1 MGRFVRNSE
10 MSPMETRAGG
20 VAYLWLTLTGVIHV
34 FERAAEIFPCEVITT
49 IKRRGGKGVREFKQN
64 SKNSREART
73 KFTLIISAFLPTV
86 LHHVVRQIT
95 KDKLPDRARRKRET
109 VNSRQEKK
117 QKLLRHTY
125 QASSAGARGPRWRR
139 GFLRVCS

>member
-1 MGRFVRNSE
+1 
-10 MSPMETRAGG
+10 METRAGG

-73 KFTLIISAFLPTV
+73 KFTLIIFAFLPTV

-95 KDKLPDRARRKRET
+95 KD
-109 VNSRQEKK
+109 
-117 QKLLRHTY
+117 
-125 QASSAGARGPRWRR
+125 
-139 GFLRVCS
+139 